1 MFEKY
6 HDAIISDV
14 VTRLLLLMLDPLF
27 LWSLGGVCGMSN
39 CNWSFV
45 SNVCN
50 LGLLILLVVHV
61 CASTILQEKVSKNK
75 MKYERNCC
83 YKCNN
88 I

>member
-61 CASTILQEKVSKNK
+61 CASTIARKIK
-75 MKYERNCC
+75 
-83 YKCNN
+83 
-88 I
+88 